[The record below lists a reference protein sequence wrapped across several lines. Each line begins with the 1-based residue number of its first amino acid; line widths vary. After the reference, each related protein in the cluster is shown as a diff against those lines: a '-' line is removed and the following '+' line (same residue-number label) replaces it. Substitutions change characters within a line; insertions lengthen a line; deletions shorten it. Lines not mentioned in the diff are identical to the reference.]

1 MTETT
6 SAIQSDMPMTRRLEG
21 RTAIITG
28 AARGI
33 GQAYAQR
40 LAQEGAHIVA
50 ADVRDCSDTTRLIAD
65 AGGGCTPLEVDVT
78 SARQVDAMARDVVAQ
93 HGSID
98 ILINN
103 AALMADLVQNT
114 PFEDIDEAEW
124 DRVMNV
130 NAKGAWLCSRAVTPA
145 MKAQGKGK
153 IINVTSLVVFLGTPF
168 FLHYVAS
175 KGAILAITRA
185 LASELGGTGI
195 TVNAI
200 APGLTFHPGIDNML
214 GDRADE
220 LRDMYVEG
228 QAVKRPE
235 QPQDLVGAAA
245 FLASDD
251 SDFMSG
257 QTILVDGGFYYH

>member
-1 MTETT
+1 
-6 SAIQSDMPMTRRLEG
+6 
-21 RTAIITG
+21 
-28 AARGI
+28 
-33 GQAYAQR
+33 
-40 LAQEGAHIVA
+40 
-50 ADVRDCSDTTRLIAD
+50 
-65 AGGGCTPLEVDVT
+65 
-78 SARQVDAMARDVVAQ
+78 
-93 HGSID
+93 
-98 ILINN
+98 
-103 AALMADLVQNT
+103 
-114 PFEDIDEAEW
+114 
-124 DRVMNV
+124 
-130 NAKGAWLCSRAVTPA
+130 
-145 MKAQGKGK
+145 
-153 IINVTSLVVFLGTPF
+153 
-168 FLHYVAS
+168 
-175 KGAILAITRA
+175 

>member
-6 SAIQSDMPMTRRLEG
+6 STIPNASPISRRLEG

-40 LAQEGAHIVA
+40 LAQEGAHVVA
-50 ADVRDCSDTTRLIAD
+50 ADIRDCSDTARLITD
-65 AGGGCTPLEVDVT
+65 AGGGCTPLEVNVT
-78 SARQVDAMARDVVAQ
+78 NAAQVDAMAQEVVAQ

-124 DRVMNV
+124 DQVMNV
-130 NAKGAWLCSRAVTPA
+130 NIKGAWLCSRAVTPA
-145 MKAQGKGK
+145 MKARGKGK
-153 IINVTSLVVFLGTPF
+153 IINITSLVVFLGTPF

-175 KGAILAITRA
+175 KGAVVAMSRA
-185 LASELGGTGI
+185 LARELGPAGI
-195 TVNAI
+195 TVNTISPDYIPHDADYAGRQPEMAGFI
-200 APGLTFHPGIDNML
+200 ASQ
-214 GDRADE
+214 RS
-220 LRDMYVEG
+220 LRRDAVPEDMVGTLLYLVG
-228 QAVKRPE
+228 RGSDFVTG
-235 QPQDLVGAAA
+235 QDLWVN
-245 FLASDD
+245 
-251 SDFMSG
+251 
-257 QTILVDGGFYYH
+257 GGRLFH